1 VSNLLPEEGYR
12 ALLEDLK
19 HQIRSSQIQAA
30 SSVNRAMLMLYWY
43 IGKEI
48 LARQQQ
54 QSWGSKVLT
63 RLSQDLKREFPE
75 MKGFSLSNLKYMRA
89 FAEAWTEQQISQRAL
104 ANLPWRQNVALLEKL
119 KKPDERLWYAEK
131 AVEQGWSR
139 TVLVTQIETDLYQQE
154 GGAITNFE
162 RTLPP
167 SQSEMAQEVIKNPYS
182 FDFLTIAQD
191 AKTKDLKNALT
202 AHMRDFLLE
211 LGIGFSFVRQNY
223 RIDIGGEE
231 FQIDMLFYHLRLR
244 CFIVIQL
251 EMGSFR
257 PEQSGLM
264 NFYLSAID
272 DQERQPEDQP
282 TIGIILCKTKDKTIA
297 EYSLRHL
304 KNPIAV
310 AEHRLP
316 KVLPSAEQLES
327 ELESALQELKGDSDP
342 ESNRGLF

>member
-1 VSNLLPEEGYR
+1 M
-12 ALLEDLK
+12 LK
-19 HQIRSSQIQAA
+19 LGR
-30 SSVNRAMLMLYWY
+30 
-43 IGKEI
+43 
-48 LARQQQ
+48 
-54 QSWGSKVLT
+54 
-63 RLSQDLKREFPE
+63 
-75 MKGFSLSNLKYMRA
+75 
-89 FAEAWTEQQISQRAL
+89 
-104 ANLPWRQNVALLEKL
+104 VA
-119 KKPDERLWYAEK
+119 
-131 AVEQGWSR
+131 
-139 TVLVTQIETDLYQQE
+139 QIETNLYQRE

-167 SQSEMAQEVIKNPYS
+167 SQSEMAQEVIKSPYS

-191 AKTKDLKNALT
+191 AKAQDLKRALI

-211 LGIGFSFVRQNY
+211 LGVGFSFVRQNY
-223 RIDIGGEE
+223 RIDLGGEE
-231 FQIDMLFYHLRLR
+231 FQIDMLFYHLKLR
-244 CFIVIQL
+244 CFVVIQL

-282 TIGIILCKTKDKTIA
+282 TIGIILCKTKDRTIA

-310 AEHRLP
+310 AEHRFP

-327 ELESALQELKGDSDP
+327 ELENALQELEGEDDSDA
-342 ESNRGLF
+342 EDQK

>member
-1 VSNLLPEEGYR
+1 MSNLLPDEGYR
-12 ALLEDLK
+12 DLLEDLK
-19 HQIRSSQIQAA
+19 NQIRSSQMQAA

-48 LARQQQ
+48 LARQREQG
-54 QSWGSKVLT
+54 WGSKVLN
-63 RLSQDLKREFPE
+63 RLSQDLKREFPD

-119 KKPDERLWYAEK
+119 KKPDERLWYAER
-131 AVEQGWSR
+131 AVENGWSR
-139 TVLVTQIETDLYQQE
+139 TLLVAQIETDLYQRE
-154 GGAITNFE
+154 GGAITNFKH
-162 RTLPP
+162 TLPP
-167 SQSEMAQEVIKNPYS
+167 SQSEMAQEVIKSPYS
-182 FDFLTIAQD
+182 FDFLTIAQE
-191 AKTKDLKNALT
+191 AKTQDLKRALT

-211 LGIGFSFVRQNY
+211 LGVGFSFVRQNY

-231 FQIDMLFYHLRLR
+231 FQIDMLFYHLKLR
-244 CFIVIQL
+244 CFVVIQL

-282 TIGIILCKTKDKTIA
+282 TIGIILCKTKDRTIA

-310 AEHRLP
+310 AEHRFP

-327 ELESALQELKGDSDP
+327 ELDNAVQELKGENDSTVDTQ
-342 ESNRGLF
+342 